1 MSDQPSDA
9 AREMQSPDDREDI
22 DAAAEAAGDPSLAAR
37 VRRLETP
44 GAFAIMAIYVG
55 LFTLTWFLSFVYL
68 GVRWAI
74 E

>member
-1 MSDQPSDA
+1 MSEQPSES
-9 AREMQSPDDREDI
+9 ARELQTPEGRREI
-22 DAAAEAAGDPSLAAR
+22 EAAAQAAGDPGLAAR

-44 GAFAIMAIYVG
+44 GAFAIMTIYVA
-55 LFTLTWFLSFVYL
+55 LFVVTWLLSFVYL

>member
-1 MSDQPSDA
+1 MSEQPSDSARELQTPEGPREIETA
-9 AREMQSPDDREDI
+9 AR
-22 DAAAEAAGDPSLAAR
+22 AAGDPILAAR

-44 GAFAIMAIYVG
+44 GAFAIMAIYVA
-55 LFTLTWFLSFVYL
+55 LFTLTWLLSFVYL

>member
-1 MSDQPSDA
+1 MSEPPSNS
-9 AREMQSPDDREDI
+9 ARELHDDAGPADVAT
-22 DAAAEAAGDPSLAAR
+22 AAAAAGDASLAAR

-44 GAFAIMAIYVG
+44 GAFAIMTIYLGV
-55 LFTLTWFLSFVYL
+55 FVLTWLLAFVYL

>member
-1 MSDQPSDA
+1 MSEQPSESARDLQTPDGPGAIEAA
-9 AREMQSPDDREDI
+9 AR
-22 DAAAEAAGDPSLAAR
+22 AAGDPILAAR

-44 GAFAIMAIYVG
+44 GAFAIMTIYIG
-55 LFTLTWFLSFVYL
+55 LFVLTWLLSFVYL